1 MERVEKIIKKYID
14 VDYDIGDRVKVK
26 DVNILKDVNKN
37 EWEWGHFNEKDMEAI
52 KNANEIIVVGV
63 GFGEYEDSIDVVEIR
78 IDGNESMILYP
89 VGCFEKY

>member
-52 KNANEIIVVGV
+52 KNANE
-63 GFGEYEDSIDVVEIR
+63 
-78 IDGNESMILYP
+78 
-89 VGCFEKY
+89 K